1 MNAAQNEPLPPKTS
15 LAPAVT
21 VVEAVMRELVD
32 TAVVTGNLVPRDE
45 ILVTPEIDGQRITEL
60 LVEEGMAVERG
71 QVLARLSRD
80 LIDRQLAQQNALVD
94 KAAAAV
100 PQAQNNIEQSE
111 AADVEARLSLER
123 ALQLM
128 KTGNSTASVIE
139 TRTSAAKQAEG
150 RLAFARNGLDIAKAD
165 LAQAI
170 AVRDEINLRLAR
182 TEIRAPE
189 AGVVNRR
196 TARVGMLA
204 SSSSEPLFRL
214 IARGEIELEGEVIE
228 SKLPLMRQGE
238 PAWIETEDGD
248 RVQGVVRTSYP
259 EVDKA
264 SRLGKVR
271 VSLFPDPRFRIGSF
285 ARGGIEVARA
295 RAVTIPQASVLYG
308 DDRRTTVLVV
318 GPGDKV
324 EARDVRIGMTN
335 DSEVQVRSG
344 LALGERVVARAGSFL
359 RDGDRIRPI
368 MIAAKEAAVSVAPTT
383 TSVARNP

>member
-1 MNAAQNEPLPPKTS
+1 
-15 LAPAVT
+15 
-21 VVEAVMRELVD
+21 
-32 TAVVTGNLVPRDE
+32 
-45 ILVTPEIDGQRITEL
+45 
-60 LVEEGMAVERG
+60 
-71 QVLARLSRD
+71 
-80 LIDRQLAQQNALVD
+80 
-94 KAAAAV
+94 
-100 PQAQNNIEQSE
+100 
-111 AADVEARLSLER
+111 
-123 ALQLM
+123 
-128 KTGNSTASVIE
+128 
-139 TRTSAAKQAEG
+139 
-150 RLAFARNGLDIAKAD
+150 
-165 LAQAI
+165 
-170 AVRDEINLRLAR
+170 
-182 TEIRAPE
+182 
-189 AGVVNRR
+189 
-196 TARVGMLA
+196 LA